1 MFTTTKPHPTKF
13 EYVVKG
19 IKSYMGMVFIL
30 ILDLI
35 FIEAYKVWGSLSLL
49 LEPIRWMGEAK
60 ILKWCC

>member
-1 MFTTTKPHPTKF
+1 
-13 EYVVKG
+13 
-19 IKSYMGMVFIL
+19 MGMVFIL

-49 LEPIRWMGEAK
+49 LEPIRWIGEAK